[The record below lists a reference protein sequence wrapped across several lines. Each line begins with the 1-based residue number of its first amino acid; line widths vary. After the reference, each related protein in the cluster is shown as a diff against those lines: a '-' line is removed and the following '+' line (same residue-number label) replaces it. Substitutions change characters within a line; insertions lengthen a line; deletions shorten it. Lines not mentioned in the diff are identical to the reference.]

1 MMPFLQPS
9 NNSLPLCFSDSY
21 ILSIAALPTLNMEF
35 DKEQKKINPS
45 YQDETRRGCHL
56 NHHASN
62 ELRTTAIPFNPLF
75 WKESFELELTG
86 MLTLLSFFFSFFFF
100 FLTLFD
106 VLSLF
111 AVLSNVHMRC
121 SLFVDKFNFRFFLPV
136 YNPKSTIFSSPQKP
150 WSFLNLNPSF
160 QRF

>member
-86 MLTLLSFFFSFFFF
+86 MLTLLSFFFSFSFF
-100 FLTLFD
+100 FLTL
-106 VLSLF
+106 SLIF
-111 AVLSNVHMRC
+111 YHYLWYCPHA
-121 SLFVDKFNFRFFLPV
+121 LFTVCGQIRFPFLLTCLQP
-136 YNPKSTIFSSPQKP
+136 
-150 WSFLNLNPSF
+150 
-160 QRF
+160 